1 MKFIHTA
8 DLHFGQV
15 LYQSYTR
22 SDEHDCFFSQLKAWC
37 TEYRPDALL
46 FCGDIFDI
54 QQPGANVKEAFT
66 HKFVDLHDCCP
77 EMKIIITAGN
87 HDSASRLQAESEV
100 WRKIGVYI
108 VGVPPAS
115 DAVHQE
121 NGWQDRF
128 IITLENGYIAALP
141 YMQGKR
147 REVYQAV
154 LDRINELNTESKPV
168 VMMAHLA
175 VSGADITGHGFEI
188 GSVMTQELS
197 ELGSG
202 YDYLALGHIHKPQT
216 LGRESEWMEE
226 KVVYPSGTARYSGS
240 PLHVSCDEAF
250 PHSISLVEIPF
261 HNSEVSIRQLK
272 IQQLRHFYTLPEN
285 GESLKC
291 AEDGL
296 SEVKKFSAGQGG
308 YFRLVFEYGTPLP
321 SNFTRQVYDIIAG
334 KENIIRYNPKIIWT
348 GAPQEQD
355 TSEEKPRFEVADLQ
369 QMTDPLEF
377 ISETMD
383 DYPELDPG
391 MLADA
396 FELVRR
402 EIAVM
407 NEESASKLRVL
418 PNRKSEI

>member
-37 TEYRPDALL
+37 AEYRPDALL

-115 DAVHQE
+115 DAIHQE

-128 IITLENGYIAALP
+128 IITLESGYIAALP

-197 ELGSG
+197 
-202 YDYLALGHIHKPQT
+202 H
-216 LGRESEWMEE
+216 
-226 KVVYPSGTARYSGS
+226 
-240 PLHVSCDEAF
+240 
-250 PHSISLVEIPF
+250 
-261 HNSEVSIRQLK
+261 
-272 IQQLRHFYTLPEN
+272 RH
-285 GESLKC
+285 
-291 AEDGL
+291 
-296 SEVKKFSAGQGG
+296 
-308 YFRLVFEYGTPLP
+308 
-321 SNFTRQVYDIIAG
+321 
-334 KENIIRYNPKIIWT
+334 
-348 GAPQEQD
+348 
-355 TSEEKPRFEVADLQ
+355 
-369 QMTDPLEF
+369 
-377 ISETMD
+377 
-383 DYPELDPG
+383 
-391 MLADA
+391 
-396 FELVRR
+396 
-402 EIAVM
+402 
-407 NEESASKLRVL
+407 
-418 PNRKSEI
+418 